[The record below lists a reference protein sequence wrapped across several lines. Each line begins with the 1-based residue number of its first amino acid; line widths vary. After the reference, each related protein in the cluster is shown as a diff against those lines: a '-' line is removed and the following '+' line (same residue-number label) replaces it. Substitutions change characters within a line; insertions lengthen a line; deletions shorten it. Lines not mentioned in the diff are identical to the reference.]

1 MFPWYSHG
9 IPMMKYT
16 ISQWPFQEPKME
28 VPQNIA
34 LYGTVPPFKDP
45 GIPIE
50 SVNQFPWYSHD
61 VIRHNTP
68 QKKPAQLS
76 APQDSRT
83 NRPGEFT
90 VVICET
96 QWLMVLNS
104 G

>member
-1 MFPWYSHG
+1 MFPWYSHV

-28 VPQNIA
+28 VPTIYKAYN
-34 LYGTVPPFKDP
+34 P

-50 SVNQFPWYSHD
+50 SVNQFPSYSHD

-68 QKKPAQLS
+68 QKTCTAFRAAGLAYKSPWRVHS
-76 APQDSRT
+76 
-83 NRPGEFT
+83 GY
-90 VVICET
+90 CET